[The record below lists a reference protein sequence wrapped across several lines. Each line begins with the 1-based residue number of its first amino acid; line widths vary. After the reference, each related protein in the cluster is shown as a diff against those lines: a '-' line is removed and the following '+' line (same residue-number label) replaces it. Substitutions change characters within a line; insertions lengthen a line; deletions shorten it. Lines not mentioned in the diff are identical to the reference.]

1 MGRKDIKIAMKK
13 VIILKHGGGELANQ
27 LWNHAS
33 IYAYSL
39 ERNRECE
46 NHSFF
51 EYAHF
56 FDIPR
61 IKNKTIYSLFFGPF
75 HNFIGRRNS
84 LRTRFFRTLYKAYVF
99 FAYATKRGSIV
110 SSISSTNTAFY
121 LPPSHLT
128 KQRFLDIE
136 KDNEVL
142 YFDGWLFRNPD
153 GIRKY
158 RDKIVRYFTPK
169 EPVRRTIDSVI
180 APLRKRFTHIVGV
193 HIRQGDYAT
202 FKNGRY
208 SLETPRVFE
217 VLKEYLKE
225 NAIQQEEAA
234 FIITSDGSI
243 DVNDFPDLNII
254 HVSGNAT
261 EDLFTLAATDVIIGS
276 NSSYGNLAAYFG
288 NIPHIVMTK
297 KQIDW
302 AYYRGKTKYF
312 PTKYCTMV
320 HY

>member
-1 MGRKDIKIAMKK
+1 MKK

-27 LWNHAS
+27 LWNYIS

-56 FDIPR
+56 FDIPQ
-61 IKNKTIYSLFFGPF
+61 IKNKTIYSVFFSPF
-75 HNFIGRRNS
+75 RNFIGRRS
-84 LRTRFFRTLYKAYVF
+84 ALRTRFFRALYKAYILFV
-99 FAYATKRGSIV
+99 YTTRRGSIV
-110 SSISSTNTAFY
+110 SSVNSTNTPFY
-121 LPPSHLT
+121 LPPSHLS
-128 KQRFLDIE
+128 KQFFFDAE
-136 KDNEVL
+136 KNNDVL

-153 GIRKY
+153 GIAKY
-158 RDKIVRYFTPK
+158 RDKIIHYFTPK
-169 EPVRRTIDSVI
+169 EFVRRTIDSTI
-180 APLRKRFTHIVGV
+180 APLRKRYAHIIGV

-202 FKNGRY
+202 FKNGQY
-208 SLETPRVFE
+208 FLETLRVFE

-225 NAIQQEEAA
+225 NVRQREETI

-243 DVNDFPDLNII
+243 DENDFPGLNII
-254 HVSGNAT
+254 CPNGNT
-261 EDLFTLAATDVIIGS
+261 VEDLFTLATTDVIIGS
-276 NSSYGNLAAYFG
+276 DSSYGNLAAYFG

-297 KQIDW
+297 EPIDW
-302 AYYRGKTKYF
+302 VYYRGKTKYF